1 MCDAIMDGLSDR
13 GFSPGWRKDFEKR
26 VDIAKQ
32 AGLDIAGAKWPRV
45 RRKAHKAA
53 NAMAELIGE
62 LPPSMAIDF
71 QNTRQKLELLTTAE
85 GPDPRTSPQDWVLAF
100 LGWRFVEQHSPDR
113 PVTTQGGNVHAVVC
127 ALFEA
132 VTGAAASDG
141 QFLRAIKAVA
151 KYCAGEGQPPQVRV
165 KAYIRNAS

>member
-62 LPPSMAIDF
+62 LSPSMAIDF

-113 PVTTQGGNVHAVVC
+113 PVTTQAAMCTPLC
-127 ALFEA
+127 AHYLKPSPA
-132 VTGAAASDG
+132 RQLLTVSSYAPSKRWPSTAPA
-141 QFLRAIKAVA
+141 RANRR
-151 KYCAGEGQPPQVRV
+151 KYE
-165 KAYIRNAS
+165 